1 MESWQPFHRF
11 RKENGEGFCMG
22 NEQMMMAL
30 PKFIITMD
38 GYFRLGMVNQ
48 HKDLLKPG
56 DSCLGGGY
64 YHFDY
69 TSNRIVLDRSSYD
82 FGKPKWYLLEVLK
95 VPSVY
100 RGLRLVYF
108 YDDNREFDVSQELQI
123 EYYD

>member
-1 MESWQPFHRF
+1 MT
-11 RKENGEGFCMG
+11 
-22 NEQMMMAL
+22 L

-69 TSNRIVLDRSSYD
+69 TSNRIILDRSSYD
-82 FGKPKWYLLEVLK
+82 FGKPKWHLLEVLK

-100 RGLRLVYF
+100 RGMRLVYF
-108 YDDNREFDVSQELQI
+108 YDDDREFDVSQELQI

>member
-1 MESWQPFHRF
+1 MT
-11 RKENGEGFCMG
+11 
-22 NEQMMMAL
+22 L

-56 DSCLGGGY
+56 DSCLGGG
-64 YHFDY
+64 H
-69 TSNRIVLDRSSYD
+69 
-82 FGKPKWYLLEVLK
+82 LLEVLK

-108 YDDNREFDVSQELQI
+108 YDDDREFDVSQELQI

>member
-1 MESWQPFHRF
+1 M
-11 RKENGEGFCMG
+11 N
-22 NEQMMMAL
+22 L

-69 TSNRIVLDRSSYD
+69 ASNRIILVLSSTA
-82 FGKPKWYLLEVLK
+82 LRMT
-95 VPSVY
+95 SVS
-100 RGLRLVYF
+100 RNGTCWK
-108 YDDNREFDVSQELQI
+108 S
-123 EYYD
+123 

>member
-1 MESWQPFHRF
+1 
-11 RKENGEGFCMG
+11 
-22 NEQMMMAL
+22 MAL

-38 GYFRLGMVNQ
+38 GVFRLGMVNQ

-69 TSNRIVLDRSSYD
+69 ASNRIILDRSSYD
-82 FGKPKWYLLEVLK
+82 FGKPK
-95 VPSVY
+95 SVY

-108 YDDNREFDVSQELQI
+108 YDDDREFDVSQELQI